1 MNLRKP
7 PSQDSEHRRKRAVL
21 YASESGARV
30 RVLEVPERMLAQLAR
45 QGVRSGDVL
54 KVINRAPMGGPIL
67 VEAKGAVV
75 ALGRA
80 VARKIV
86 VQALV

>member
-1 MNLRKP
+1 MNLRKHP
-7 PSQDSEHRRKRAVL
+7 PQDSDHRRKRAVL
-21 YASESGARV
+21 YSSGSGTRV
-30 RVLEVPERMLAQLAR
+30 RVVEVPERMIAQLAR

-54 KVINRAPMGGPIL
+54 KVMNRAPMGGPIL
-67 VEAKGAVV
+67 VEAKGAIV

>member
-1 MNLRKP
+1 M
-7 PSQDSEHRRKRAVL
+7 L
-21 YASESGARV
+21 YSSGSGTRV
-30 RVLEVPERMLAQLAR
+30 RVLEVPERMVTQLAR

-67 VEAKGAVV
+67 VEVKGATI

-86 VQALV
+86 VQAVV

>member
-1 MNLRKP
+1 M
-7 PSQDSEHRRKRAVL
+7 L
-21 YASESGARV
+21 YSSGSGTRV
-30 RVLEVPERMLAQLAR
+30 RVLEVPERMVTRLAR

-67 VEAKGAVV
+67 VEVKGATI

-86 VQALV
+86 VQAVV